1 MRNPTMIGLTVLLAA
16 PVAYAQQAATL
27 QDVSVQGTTDLLA
40 NYLKV
45 NLGVQP
51 GDAVSSV
58 NLKQVEQNTLATGF
72 FKSAT
77 AALNGNT
84 LVVTVVANP
93 TITSVTTSGITFF
106 DPEKIKAALS
116 DRLNI
121 APGTTLNTA
130 RVEES
135 KQLLAQSYREQGY
148 PFTPGIRADVKED
161 AQGATVTYTVD
172 ETAPLAQVAV
182 SGATQISADVIR
194 AAFQPL
200 VAAKKFSPDLFE
212 QARQTIGQAYI
223 DKGYVYTT
231 AQGQAP
237 LATLDTQNATLD
249 KGVLRLRILETKV
262 GQVDTSALG
271 NTSTPLTTK
280 TGTLLNQNVL
290 ATDVRALSNALGK
303 PVSVQLQDSGTP
315 GVANV
320 AFAISD
326 AQSGPIKQIRVGG
339 NTAVSAADIAKV
351 LQERSGDT
359 FNPDLAARDYLE
371 IRRLYNARGYEISTR
386 EPFAFQDGV
395 LTFTVREVRV
405 ARYALDW
412 QGGHVT
418 KDRVITREL
427 PAPGALFN
435 SGGLRDSLGRV
446 FSLGLVKPADGTS
459 GVTTRADDPN
469 RPEDLTVVLQLTE
482 QRSGVFSPAISYDT
496 INGLSGSLSVSTNN
510 LFGLAHSAGLE
521 VSAQQNDA
529 RQVLAGSA
537 TYTIPW
543 IDIDFLDFRRV
554 RTSVS
559 ASVYSNV
566 TGNQQITDPNNNEA
580 TTGREFTTRST
591 GASVTLGRQLTGSLG
606 LSASIG
612 TQYDQ
617 NFLEPK
623 TKGQEAAPDDAAVS
637 ALVPADALT
646 TVIGTRLNFDNSN
659 FADFPTRGVRASVG
673 ASYGFG
679 HEGSTP
685 LSWEQLD
692 AGASTYLGLGR
703 TLETGNQQQAIA
715 FRVNAGTILGAAPET
730 RIFRV
735 GGSTPTEAY
744 NLKGYDSDAF
754 RGTNFFTAAAEYR
767 YNFNLSASIING
779 LYGLA
784 FVNAGDAW
792 TRGSDFN
799 VNIGYGIGV
808 QANLLQFPLRFDYSF
823 SPVNPGGKFTFSLTR
838 LF

>member
-1 MRNPTMIGLTVLLAA
+1 MRNPTLIGLTVLLAA
-16 PVAYAQQAATL
+16 PVAHAQQAATL
-27 QDVSVQGTTDLLA
+27 QDVQVQGTTDLLS

-51 GDAVSSV
+51 GDAVASLD
-58 NLKQVEQNTLATGF
+58 LKQVEQNTLATGF
-72 FKSAT
+72 FKSASAT
-77 AALNGNT
+77 LNGNV

-93 TITSVTTSGITFF
+93 TISDVTTTGITFF

-130 RVEES
+130 RIEES
-135 KQLLAQSYREQGY
+135 KQLLAQSYREQGF
-148 PFTPGIRADVKED
+148 PFTPGIKAEVKEG

-172 ETAPLAQVAV
+172 ESAALSQVAV
-182 SGATQISADVIR
+182 SGATQISPDVIR

-200 VAAKKFSPDLFE
+200 VAAKKFTPELFE

-237 LATLDTQNATLD
+237 LATLDTQNASLD
-249 KGVLRLRILETKV
+249 KGVLRLRILETRV
-262 GQVDTSALG
+262 GEVDTSALG
-271 NTSTPLTTK
+271 NTTTALATK
-280 TGTLLNQNVL
+280 KGTLLNQNVL
-290 ATDVRALSNALGK
+290 STDVRALSNALGK
-303 PVSVQLQDSGTP
+303 PVSVQLQDGGAP

-320 AFAISD
+320 IFQVSD
-326 AQSGPIKQIRVGG
+326 AQSGPIRQIRVGG
-339 NTAVSAADIAKV
+339 NTAVSAADIGKV
-351 LQERSGDT
+351 LQERANDT
-359 FNPDLAARDYLE
+359 YNPDLAARDYLE
-371 IRRLYNARGYEISTR
+371 IRKLYNARGYEISTR
-386 EPFAFQDGV
+386 DPFAFSDGV

-427 PAPGALFN
+427 PAPGGLFN
-435 SGGLRDSLGRV
+435 SGQLRDSLGRV
-446 FSLGLVKPADGTS
+446 FSLGLVKPAEGTS
-459 GVTTRADDPN
+459 GVITRADDPKA
-469 RPEDLTVVLQLTE
+469 PEQLTVVLQLTE
-482 QRSGVFSPAISYDT
+482 QRSGVFSPSISYDT
-496 INGLSGSLSVSTNN
+496 VNGLSGSLAVSTNN
-510 LFGLAHSAGLE
+510 LFGLAHSAGLQI
-521 VSAQQNDA
+521 SAQQNDA

-537 TYTIPW
+537 NYTIPW
-543 IDIDFLDFRRV
+543 IDIDFLDFRRT
-554 RTSVS
+554 RTSLSVG
-559 ASVYSNV
+559 VYSNV
-566 TGNQQITDPNNNEA
+566 TGNQNITDASDNK
-580 TTGREFTTRST
+580 TGREFTTRST
-591 GASVTLGRQLTGSLG
+591 GASVTLGRQLTSSLSV
-606 LSASIG
+606 SASIG

-623 TKGQEAAPDDAAVS
+623 TKGQETAPDDAAVTS
-637 ALVPADALT
+637 LLPGDALT
-646 TVIGTRLNFDNSN
+646 TVIGTRLNFDNTN
-659 FADFPTRGVRASVG
+659 FADFPTRGLRAYGG

-679 HEGSTP
+679 REGSSP
-685 LSWEQLD
+685 LSWTQLD
-692 AGASTYLGLGR
+692 TGASTYLGLGR
-703 TLETGNQQQAIA
+703 TLANGNQQQAIA
-715 FRVNAGTILGAAPET
+715 FRVNAGTILGNAPET

-744 NLKGYDSDAF
+744 NLKGYDSDSF
-754 RGTNFFTAAAEYR
+754 RGKNFLTAAAEYR
-767 YNFNLSASIING
+767 YNFNLSASILNG

-792 TRGSDFN
+792 TQGSDFN
-799 VNIGYGIGV
+799 LNVGYGIGV

-823 SPVNPGGKFTFSLTR
+823 SPVNPGGKFTFSLTQ